1 MITVMKFGGTSV
13 GSVEAL
19 TRVAKIIINEQG
31 KRVVVVSAMSGITNF
46 LVSAVEENKMD
57 MNDVIRTFRDKHVN
71 VAKELFSGELLD
83 EFMKDFEERFDYFK
97 KVILDEEMKNDPF
110 YEDNVSSVLAVIIS
124 Q

>member
-57 MNDVIRTFRDKHVN
+57 MNEVIRIFRDKHIN
-71 VAKELFSGELLD
+71 VANELFSGELLD
-83 EFMKDFEERFDYFK
+83 EFMKEFEK
-97 KVILDEEMKNDPF
+97 AN
-110 YEDNVSSVLAVIIS
+110 S
-124 Q
+124 